1 MSEDNHPTE
10 YETAS
15 VVQRVL
21 AHGIDSWLV
30 VTVIGFSGSLLNL
43 DDVAGMLLF
52 MLVLAVAL
60 GYRIFGDSYLGG
72 HAIGKRIVGIRV
84 QDARHRRPCTHMQS
98 AIRNCILFIPFM
110 PLIELIF
117 LCIDGQE
124 RWGDRLA
131 RTYVMRDH
139 ALQAPVHAPDRP
151 LRLEGLEETLRHKP
165 KPETPHEEAV

>member
-1 MSEDNHPTE
+1 MTEDNHPTE

-21 AHGIDSWLV
+21 AHAIDSALV
-30 VTVIGFSGSLLNL
+30 VMVIAF
-43 DDVAGMLLF
+43 AGAILGLEDAASVLLF
-52 MLVLAVAL
+52 MLVLVVAL
-60 GYRIFGDSYLGG
+60 GYRILGDSYLGG

-84 QDARHRRPCTHMQS
+84 QDARHGRPCTHMQS
-98 AIRNCILFIPFM
+98 VIRNCILFIPFM
-110 PLIELIF
+110 PLVELIF

-139 ALQAPVHAPDRP
+139 ALQAPLHAPDRP

-165 KPETPHEEAV
+165 KPATHPEEAV

>member
-15 VVQRVL
+15 VLQRAL
-21 AHGIDSWLV
+21 AHGIDSALV
-30 VTVIGFSGSLLNL
+30 VMVIAF
-43 DDVAGMLLF
+43 AGALIGVEDAASMLLF
-52 MLVLAVAL
+52 MLVFVVAL

-84 QDARHRRPCTHMQS
+84 QDARYRRPCTHLQS

-110 PLIELIF
+110 PLVELIF

-139 ALQAPVHAPDRP
+139 ALKAPVHVPDRP
-151 LRLEGLEETLRHKP
+151 LRLEGLEETLRHKA
-165 KPETPHEEAV
+165 KPAGQPEEAV